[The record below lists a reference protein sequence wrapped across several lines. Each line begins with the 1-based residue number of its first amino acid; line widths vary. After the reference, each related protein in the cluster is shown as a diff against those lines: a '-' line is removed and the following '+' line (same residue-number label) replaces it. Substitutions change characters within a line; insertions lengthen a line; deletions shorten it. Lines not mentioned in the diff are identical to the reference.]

1 MSLSD
6 LETVK
11 LITSDIRFPLRDP
24 RPLPPKGILQ
34 STGLD
39 YQPGRNGNMRT
50 VNRLRL
56 SILRM
61 KLVSLHSSSSQI
73 LVFKSTVV
81 KTTAIQFVQCLAN
94 FPANLTQSCIR
105 IGPQTMILIGI
116 QFCTVMMR
124 KEELHRFCAMFTSWV
139 LTWVLRVTVLSNNNQ
154 YNRPFLYDQLTY

>member
-39 YQPGRNGNMRT
+39 YQHGRNGNMRT

-81 KTTAIQFVQCLAN
+81 KTTAIQLLQCLAN
-94 FPANLTQSCIR
+94 FPANLTQSIE
-105 IGPQTMILIGI
+105 TMILIGI